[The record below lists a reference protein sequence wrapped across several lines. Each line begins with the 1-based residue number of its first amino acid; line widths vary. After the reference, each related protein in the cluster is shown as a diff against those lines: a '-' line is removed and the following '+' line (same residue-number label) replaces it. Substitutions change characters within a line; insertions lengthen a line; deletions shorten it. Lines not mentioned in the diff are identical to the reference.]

1 MEPIRSGTS
10 RLPRSRL
17 FARLVVLALTLPSAL
32 PGQQPVDPGPLL
44 LEMDTGDRIRVLA
57 PPDTMVEGRVASVYV
72 QSLVLDLDAPAAA
85 GEGASQW
92 TTDLGSIDAVWTRG
106 RQTWLGAAIGGG
118 VGAILGGLVGSVAA
132 GLCEYECGDSSD
144 FENALVGGL
153 LGGAA
158 GGLLGALIGTAF
170 PRWSLKFER

>member
-1 MEPIRSGTS
+1 MERIRSSTS

-32 PGQQPVDPGPLL
+32 PGQQPVDPAPLL
-44 LEMDTGDRIRVLA
+44 LELGTGDRIRVLV
-57 PPDTMVEGRVASVYV
+57 PPDSLVEGRVASVYV
-72 QSLVLDLDAPAAA
+72 QTLVLDLPSASGDM
-85 GEGASQW
+85 ASQW
-92 TTDLGSIDAVWTRG
+92 TTEMESIDAVWTRG

-118 VGAILGGLVGSVAA
+118 VGAILGGRVGSVAA
-132 GLCEYECGDSSD
+132 GLCEYECGDNSD

-153 LGGAA
+153 LGAAA